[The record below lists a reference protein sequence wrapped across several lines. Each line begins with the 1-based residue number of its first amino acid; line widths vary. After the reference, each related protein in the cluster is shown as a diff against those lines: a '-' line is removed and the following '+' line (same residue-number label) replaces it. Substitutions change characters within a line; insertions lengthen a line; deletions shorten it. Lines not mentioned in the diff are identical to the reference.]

1 MPVVQCR
8 TCGCDFKIKP
18 VHIRPGGN
26 CCSVA
31 CRSTGVTKNC
41 EVCHTPFY
49 TPRVHRDQR
58 FCSPT
63 CKGVAARQITEC
75 QVCGTKFYRGGGK
88 YCSKKC
94 SGVGRITAELR
105 RCKVCGV
112 GVRVTKSRLAN
123 QSDFFCTH
131 AHANEWARRTKTTH
145 VCKMCPNVFHSSPS
159 RPAPTYCSLKCRD
172 ADPVKRAQL
181 LEMNRKQQSMGESS
195 LERVGYALLDE
206 MGVQYVRQH
215 VIGGKFTVDA
225 FVPGTG
231 VVVQWDGDY
240 WHGHPVRFPNP
251 DARVRR
257 RMALDISQDAYMVKC
272 GYRVVRVWESELKAS
287 VDAVRARLRASSVLP
302 SRTPSVP
309 ASDPPAV

>member
-1 MPVVQCR
+1 MPMRGEYKIR
-8 TCGCDFKIKP
+8 TITCPCGKTVTGKLSPKQTRCSLECYRTGPRP
-18 VHIRPGGN
+18 VRNTG
-26 CCSVA
+26 SMVA
-31 CRSTGVTKNC
+31 CKLCSTPVYISANRLGKKS
-41 EVCHTPFY
+41 EF
-49 TPRVHRDQR
+49 
-58 FCSPT
+58 FCS
-63 CKGVAARQITEC
+63 R
-75 QVCGTKFYRGGGK
+75 
-88 YCSKKC
+88 
-94 SGVGRITAELR
+94 
-105 RCKVCGV
+105 
-112 GVRVTKSRLAN
+112 
-123 QSDFFCTH
+123 
-131 AHANEWARRTKTTH
+131 AHANEWRGRNKTTH
-145 VCKMCPNVFHSSPS
+145 VCKMCPNEFQWSPS
-159 RPAPTYCSLKCRD
+159 RTKSGAYNVTYCSLKCRD
-172 ADPVKRAQL
+172 ADPARAEQL
-181 LEMNRKQQSMGESS
+181 MRMRVKQQSMGESS

-225 FVPGTG
+225 FVPEAG

-257 RMALDISQDAYMVKC
+257 RMALDISQDAYVAKC